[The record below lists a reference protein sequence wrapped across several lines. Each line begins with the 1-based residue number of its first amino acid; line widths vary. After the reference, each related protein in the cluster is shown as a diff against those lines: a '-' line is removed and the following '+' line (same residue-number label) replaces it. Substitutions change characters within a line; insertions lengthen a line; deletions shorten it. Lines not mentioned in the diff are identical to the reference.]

1 MSDQQL
7 ENTKN
12 VVMKELRKNPR
23 IMAEIREMV
32 QEAKRR
38 AQEGDARELQKILA
52 IRSEA
57 LEHLKTRLS
66 QIDLNQK

>member
-1 MSDQQL
+1 
-7 ENTKN
+7 
-12 VVMKELRKNPR
+12 MKELRKNPR